1 MSASHRQPW
10 PRFIAKATLVLAI
23 ILGGGVWFAQNY
35 RIGIDPQL
43 EKCIPGYTFYLVD
56 LHDKQVER
64 DKTFAFRSK
73 GVEPLFQDGT
83 WMVKFARGMPGD
95 RVEIDRE
102 HNVKINDEV
111 LSRGLFLSR
120 ELQVDPTIFMGSVI
134 LNQREF
140 WFMGLTD
147 RSFDS
152 RYWGVVNEDQI
163 VGRAYP
169 LF

>member
-1 MSASHRQPW
+1 MTIGNRQPW
-10 PRFIAKATLVLAI
+10 PRFLAKAGLLMLITLA
-23 ILGGGVWFAQNY
+23 GGYWFIQNY

-56 LHDKQVER
+56 LNDKHIER
-64 DKTFAFRSK
+64 GKIFAFRSR
-73 GVEPLFQDGT
+73 GVAPFFSDET
-83 WMVKFARGMPGD
+83 WMVKFVRGLPGD
-95 RVEIDRE
+95 HIEIDAE
-102 HNVKINDEV
+102 HNVKVNNEV

-120 ELQVDPTIFMGSVI
+120 ELQVDPAQFLGSAT
-134 LNQREF
+134 LKEREF

-152 RYWGVVNEDQI
+152 RYWGVVHEDQI
-163 VGRAYP
+163 IGRAYP

>member
-1 MSASHRQPW
+1 MNTAYRQPW
-10 PRFIAKATLVLAI
+10 PRFLVKATVVLAI
-23 ILGGGVWFAQNY
+23 IIGGGFWFAQNY

-43 EKCIPGYTFYLVD
+43 EKCIPGYTFYLID
-56 LHDKQVER
+56 LNDKQVKRGE
-64 DKTFAFRSK
+64 TFAFRSK
-73 GVEPLFQDGT
+73 GVEPLFEDGT
-83 WMVKFARGMPGD
+83 WMVKFVRGVPGD
-95 RVEIDRE
+95 HIEIDHE

-120 ELQVDPTIFMGSVI
+120 ELQVDPARFLGRTT
-134 LNQREF
+134 LQEHQF
-140 WFMGLTD
+140 WLMGLTD

-152 RYWGVVNEDQI
+152 RYWGVVHEDQI